1 MTNRKNQTLVEHIEA
16 LRTMLRRCIVAVVV
30 AFPIAMAVVWPGIW
44 RLIDWL
50 FPPEFRTLYYG
61 GNMVGAF
68 MMQMKCALVLAM
80 VATSP
85 YTLWEVWKFVA
96 PGLREQERQAIRQ
109 WVGWAAVL
117 FAAGVALCAG
127 FVMPLVWR
135 FFLGF
140 QSERL
145 QALPDLA
152 KVVDMTLGVSL
163 AFGVMFQFPI
173 FLLMLVRFGV
183 VRVAALA
190 HARPYIV
197 VGILIVATLLTP
209 PDVLSQIALAVPSW
223 LLFEATLLIARR
235 FERRAQ
241 EAEKIAEAEAEAN
254 DYGLDIYMNEK

>member
-1 MTNRKNQTLVEHIEA
+1 MTSPKNQTLVEHIEA
-16 LRTMLRRCIVAVVV
+16 LRTMLKRCIAAVAV

-44 RLIDWL
+44 RLVDWL

-61 GNMVGAF
+61 GNMVNAF
-68 MMQMKCALVLAM
+68 TLQMKCALVLAL
-80 VATSP
+80 VVTSP
-85 YTLWEVWKFVA
+85 YTFWEIWKFVA
-96 PGLREQERQAIRQ
+96 PALREQERRVVKM
-109 WVGWAAVL
+109 WVGWAALL
-117 FAAGVALCAG
+117 FAAGVALSVG

-145 QALPDLA
+145 RALPELA
-152 KVVDMTLGVSL
+152 KVMDMTLGISV

-183 VRVAALA
+183 VRVATLV
-190 HARPYIV
+190 HARPYII
-197 VGILIVATLLTP
+197 VGILVVATLLTP
-209 PDVLSQIALAVPSW
+209 PDILSQIALAVPSW

-241 EAEKIAEAEAEAN
+241 EAVVEN
-254 DYGLDIYMNEK
+254 DYGLDAYPREEE